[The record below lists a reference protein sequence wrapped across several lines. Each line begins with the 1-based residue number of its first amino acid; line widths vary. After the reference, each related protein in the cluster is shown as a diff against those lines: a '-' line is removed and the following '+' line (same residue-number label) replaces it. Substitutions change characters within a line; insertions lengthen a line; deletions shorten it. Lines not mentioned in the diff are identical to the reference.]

1 MIDVAWMADHLDELA
16 LRTLQHLYL
25 AAISVAAGFAISFG
39 LAIVAVR
46 RRRSYGPILAFTGLL
61 YTIPSLALF
70 PFFIPITGLTDLT
83 AVIPLVM
90 YSLLIF
96 VRNIVTGLDSVPAD
110 VLEAADGTGYD
121 RTGRFRAVEI
131 PLALPL
137 IVAGIR
143 LASVSTIGLV
153 TITGILGDRFGGL
166 GFFIFEGIRHV
177 FPTEIFLG
185 GIASIVLALVVD
197 RALVIVE
204 RRRTPWTATPA
215 AGAEGRAPA
224 RAGLPW

>member
-197 RALVIVE
+197 RALVSVE
-204 RRRTPWTATPA
+204 RRRTPWTTTPA

-224 RAGLPW
+224 RPGLPW